1 MSKSIESISKGL
13 DISMKNPMLLAP
25 FTAPIIVQ
33 WIFSA
38 LAQLFPIRY
47 YFFEAPNPFILM
59 FGSFV
64 AAILGFVAACMLIDM
79 VNDILNGRP
88 VDLRKSLNLVV
99 SRISTLI
106 VTAVIAALF
115 SITVILL
122 PIAMFIVVI
131 AIIEEADAVES
142 VKRAFNFV
150 LSNVGEVVI
159 FIILVIV
166 IGAVFSYGF
175 SLIPVIGSY
184 IGAVVSWL
192 LNAIFTV
199 SAVYFYISL
208 RPPPPPPP
216 PSPPPPPPE

>member
-1 MSKSIESISKGL
+1 MSKSIESISRGL
-13 DISMKNPMLLAP
+13 DISVKNPMLLAP
-25 FTAPIIVQ
+25 FAAPIIVQ
-33 WIFSA
+33 WVFSA

-47 YFFEAPNPFILM
+47 YFIEAPNPFILM

-79 VNDILNGRP
+79 VNDSLSGRP
-88 VDLRKSLNLVV
+88 IDLRKSLNLVV
-99 SRISTLI
+99 SRIGTLI
-106 VTAVIAALF
+106 VTAIIAALF

-131 AIIEEADAVES
+131 AIIEELDAVES
-142 VKRAFNFV
+142 VKRSFNFV
-150 LSNVGEVVI
+150 LSNVGEVLV

-175 SLIPVIGSY
+175 SLIPIVGSY

-199 SAVYFYISL
+199 SAAYFFISL
-208 RPPPPPPP
+208 RPPPP
-216 PSPPPPPPE
+216 E